1 MAAKPRSSEIVRS
14 ITHISN
20 ANATQLCPDR
30 VYGAKRKRGD
40 RRGWIRSRAGRKH
53 AATKNKKVLVVVR
66 SAMLVDHRI
75 GFVAHACGPHYMTRA
90 EEIERLG
97 IIIGLQL
104 AASDTHCIEDSL
116 MHLDDFLEQGR
127 RQ

>member
-1 MAAKPRSSEIVRS
+1 
-14 ITHISN
+14 
-20 ANATQLCPDR
+20 
-30 VYGAKRKRGD
+30 
-40 RRGWIRSRAGRKH
+40 
-53 AATKNKKVLVVVR
+53 
-66 SAMLVDHRI
+66 MLVDHRI

-116 MHLDDFLEQGR
+116 MHLNDFLERLAYIIVIAVDPILDERPFQI
-127 RQ
+127 